1 MCVFRCIALEF
12 GVMHFFNWLFVN
24 REGNFTMKK
33 RILSLF
39 LVCCIVCSVFAM
51 FPITTNAETVT
62 SGTCGDNLTWT
73 LDDNGTLTI
82 SGTGDMW
89 GDSSNWNN
97 NNSIKA
103 VVIQSGVTSIGYR
116 AFSDCVN
123 LTSVS
128 IGNSVTMIGEEAFSF
143 CDSLTSVNI
152 PNSVTTIGDRAFS
165 FCDSLTS
172 ANIPDSVTAIGYAAF
187 SDCDSL
193 TSINVSG
200 NNSSFSSVDGNLY
213 NKDKSELIQY
223 AIGKNNSSFSLPD
236 SVTTIGYRAFS
247 RCFSLTS
254 INVSGNNSSFSS
266 VDGNLYNK
274 DKSELIQYAIGKNN
288 SSFSLPGSVTTI
300 GDRAFFCC
308 RGLTS
313 VSIGNSVTTIGD
325 SAFYN
330 CDSLKSVNLGN
341 SVTAFG
347 YMAFAFCD
355 SLTSVNIPNSVTTI
369 GERAFYSCRGLTSV
383 SIGNNVTTIG
393 ERAFDFCDSLTSV
406 NIPNSVTTICERAF
420 ARCCSLMSVNI
431 PNSVTTICERAFDFC
446 DSLTDVYYGG
456 SKAQW
461 DKIMINYGND
471 FLTNA
476 AIHYNHKPSAVD
488 KNKYNSASTGK
499 NAPVIKSA
507 VLKSGR
513 KNIDILKTTVN
524 IDTAKDNKQYDI
536 KLDID
541 WKNSRPENHS
551 VYLTQGI
558 NGESSQFMQYTGAT
572 DTIHVNL
579 GKLFEPNKPI
589 YIIAVDK
596 SNKALCS
603 STIATK
609 LNIIG
614 KTDDEVF
621 EASKKGE
628 FDFKIGKDIKFTI
641 PDDAPIVGGMELSWK
656 LDFIPVTVA
665 YSDDDTMSIAIGIK
679 DLVTEE
685 KDGTIKFKDFDFD
698 SYKSAID
705 DYNKNIS
712 GAYKKSTRSLAQ
724 LRNDARMKQAA
735 KLKKPLSM
743 SMWGGNVLKSTG
755 SGDSDFGIDCNGYAE
770 IKRDKKGNWD
780 YNNVHGYINFEIK
793 ISYTYEGQVFIY
805 TIPCYYTIGGE
816 LGAGLEANIYKFDVK
831 NFRPIF
837 SGTNQESDDKD
848 PTGLYF
854 NSHAKLT
861 LGAGVGVP
869 HVATFGATGE
879 GALNLKMGLSDEVAE
894 YLRVFLTAKAGYEL
908 TFLGKKLSSKDDI
921 VSLDK
926 DNGIIYSTFPNDK
939 DKSWIKPKAASLMSL
954 NDLYDGYSA
963 ENVYDTEVRSYNADT
978 EWHAGEPQIALMS
991 ADYSNKNQTLLAENI
1006 YPNAQPQITDING
1019 TRVLIYTADNTERT
1033 AENRQMLVYSVY
1045 DSANDT
1051 WSAPVPVCDDGTA
1064 DFYPC
1069 ISDKYLVW
1077 QNQKSVMQEGLSLAE
1092 IGAMAE
1098 ICIAKW
1104 NGGGFDA
1111 PTVLTD
1117 NAELDTLPRVT
1128 QNGGEVSVVW
1138 IKNSAND
1145 ILGAEGKSSLVKRTY
1160 SGEWS
1165 GESVIK
1171 DGLNA
1176 VCDLSIGYRDN
1187 QLYVSYIH
1195 DCDGNIA
1202 TITDR
1207 EIYLIGSE
1215 EAQVTQNEVLDSNIV
1230 IDSGRLYWYSE
1241 NNINYR
1247 DLDGDTVGRVFDG
1260 ERYSLCE
1267 SFSVSEN
1274 GGNIAILW
1282 SCPTENGAQIKGVL
1296 YKDGAWGEVIDVT
1309 ASDDFS
1315 KYPTCVLAQDGS
1327 ILSAYTTES
1336 GNSTALN
1343 TLSLVPSYDIEI
1355 GAVDFI
1361 ESNIQTNAK
1370 NEFNIT
1376 VKNSGEL
1383 PIDGYQI
1390 TVYNGDGTEN
1400 NTITFNETLK
1410 AGEEKTQTASFITGD
1425 TISKEKLSVTAS
1437 ILTGEEYKADNN
1449 SAQFEI
1455 GHADIAISEINS
1467 YEFLPTSVAETVVE
1481 NRGYSAAES
1490 IVAEFHAESEDGE
1503 IVDTKTIDVLNPGET
1518 QTIAF
1523 EYNPK
1528 DYANTR
1534 WYVVLKSDVEDF
1546 SLGNNS
1552 DYFVNECA
1560 TSESAEYVG
1569 KIISVSC
1576 NENVLSIN
1584 AYVANNTSKPLN
1596 AQCYASVYNKSGK
1609 LKAAAIQEI
1618 ISLSEYTDTG
1628 VDLYIQN
1635 YTYEDSDYVKLF
1647 LWKKDTLCPL
1657 TDGDLA
1663 HCLSA
1668 KTNYLGE
1675 NRIK

>member
-1 MCVFRCIALEF
+1 
-12 GVMHFFNWLFVN
+12 
-24 REGNFTMKK
+24 MKK
-33 RILSLF
+33 RILSLV
-39 LVCCIVCSVFAM
+39 LVLSLVSSLIMS
-51 FPITTNAETVT
+51 FPITANAGTAT

-73 LDDNGTLTI
+73 LDDNGTLTV
-82 SGTGDMW
+82 SGTGAMR
-89 GDSSNWNN
+89 NWNSSSDAPWYSSR
-97 NNSIKA
+97 SIKT
-103 VVIQSGVTSIGYR
+103 VMIQDGVTTIGDR
-116 AFSDCVN
+116 AFSWCTG

-128 IGNSVTMIGEEAFSF
+128 IPDSVTTIGDWAFYE
-143 CDSLTSVNI
+143 CGSLMSVSI
-152 PNSVTTIGDRAFS
+152 PDSVTTIGDRAFS
-165 FCDSLTS
+165 
-172 ANIPDSVTAIGYAAF
+172 Y
-187 SDCDSL
+187 CDSL
-193 TSINVSG
+193 TSINVSS
-200 NNSSFSSVDGNLY
+200 NNSSYSGVDGNLY
-213 NKDKSELIQY
+213 NKNQSTLIQY
-223 AIGKNNSSFSLPD
+223 ATGKNNSSFSIPDSVTTIGYDAFSKCGSLMSVSIPD

-247 RCFSLTS
+247 
-254 INVSGNNSSFSS
+254 
-266 VDGNLYNK
+266 
-274 DKSELIQYAIGKNN
+274 
-288 SSFSLPGSVTTI
+288 
-300 GDRAFFCC
+300 CC
-308 RGLTS
+308 DSLTS
-313 VSIGNSVTTIGD
+313 VSIGNSVTTIGNW
-325 SAFYN
+325 AFYD
-330 CDSLKSVNLGN
+330 CDN
-341 SVTAFG
+341 
-347 YMAFAFCD
+347 
-355 SLTSVNIPNSVTTI
+355 LTSVSIPNSVT
-369 GERAFYSCRGLTSV
+369 
-383 SIGNNVTTIG
+383 SIGY
-393 ERAFDFCDSLTSV
+393 EAFNGCH
-406 NIPNSVTTICERAF
+406 
-420 ARCCSLMSVNI
+420 
-431 PNSVTTICERAFDFC
+431 
-446 DSLTDVYYGG
+446 SLTDVYYSG

-461 DKIMINYGND
+461 DKINIGYNNGP
-471 FLTNA
+471 LTEA
-476 AIHYNHKPSAVD
+476 TMHYNHKPSTVD

-507 VLKSGR
+507 VIKSGR

-524 IDTAKDNKQYDI
+524 IDKAKDKKRYDI

-541 WKNSRPENHS
+541 WKGTAAANRE

-558 NGESSQFMQYTGAT
+558 IDKSSAFVKYNSLTNTIENVPLGAE
-572 DTIHVNL
+572 L
-579 GKLFEPNKPI
+579 EPNKPV

-596 SNKALCS
+596 SNKELCS

-609 LNIIG
+609 LNIID
-614 KTDDEVF
+614 KPDDEVF

-628 FDFKIGKDIKFTI
+628 FDFKIGKDIKFTL
-641 PDDAPIVGGMELSWK
+641 PNDAPIVGGMELSWK

-685 KDGTIKFKDFDFD
+685 RDGTIKFKDFDFD

-837 SGTNQESDDKD
+837 SGTNQEDNDKD

-869 HVATFGATGE
+869 HIATFGATGE

-894 YLRVFLTAKAGYEL
+894 YMRVFLTAKAGYEL
-908 TFLGKKLSSKDDI
+908 TFLGKKLASKDDI

-926 DNGIIYSTFPNDK
+926 DDGIIYSTFPTDK

-954 NDLYDGYSA
+954 NDIYDGYSA
-963 ENVYDTEVRSYNADT
+963 ENVYDAEVRSYNADT
-978 EWHAGEPQIALMS
+978 EWHSGEPQIALMS

-1033 AENRQMLVYSVY
+1033 AENRQTLVYSVY
-1045 DSANDT
+1045 DAANDT
-1051 WSAPVPVCDDGTA
+1051 WSVPVPVCDDGTA
-1064 DFYPC
+1064 DFYPS
-1069 ISDKYLVW
+1069 ISGEYLVW
-1077 QNQKSVMQEGLSLAE
+1077 QNQKSVMAEGLSLAE
-1092 IGAMAE
+1092 IGTMAE

-1104 NGGGFDA
+1104 NGNGFDA

-1117 NAELDTLPRVT
+1117 NAELDTLPRT
-1128 QNGGEVSVVW
+1128 AQNGGEVSVVW

-1145 ILGAEGKSSLVKRTY
+1145 ILGAGGKSSLVKRTY
-1160 SGEWS
+1160 NGEWS
-1165 GESVIK
+1165 EESVVK
-1171 DGLNA
+1171 DGLNSI
-1176 VCDLSIGYRDN
+1176 CDLSIGYRDN

-1207 EIYLIGSE
+1207 EIYLIGGTE
-1215 EAQVTQNEVLDSNIV
+1215 TQATNNEVLDSNIV
-1230 IDSGRLYWYSE
+1230 IAGGKLYWYSE

-1247 DLDGDTVGRVFDG
+1247 DLDGDTVSRVFDG

-1309 ASDDFS
+1309 ADDGFS
-1315 KYPTCVLAQDGS
+1315 KYPTCVLAEDGS
-1327 ILSAYTTES
+1327 ILSAYTTEAGS
-1336 GNSTALN
+1336 STALN

-1361 ESNIQTNAK
+1361 ESNMQTNAE

-1390 TVYNGDGTEN
+1390 TVYNEDGTEN

-1425 TISKEKLSVTAS
+1425 TITKEKLSVTAS

-1449 SAQFEI
+1449 SVQFEI
-1455 GHADIAISEINS
+1455 GHADIAVSEINS
-1467 YEFLPTSVAETVVE
+1467 YEFLPTSLAEAVVE
-1481 NRGYSAAES
+1481 NRGYSAAEN
-1490 IVAEFHAESEDGE
+1490 VVVELHAESEDGE
-1503 IVDTKTIDVLNPGET
+1503 IAAASTINALKPGET
-1518 QTIAF
+1518 QTVAF

-1534 WYVVLKSDVEDF
+1534 WYVVLKSDTEDF

-1560 TSESAEYVG
+1560 TTESAEYVS
-1569 KIISVSC
+1569 KIMSLSC
-1576 NENVLSIN
+1576 NENVLNIN
-1584 AYVANNTSKPLN
+1584 AYVANNVSEPLN
-1596 AQCYASVYNKSGK
+1596 AQCYAAVYDASNR
-1609 LKAAAIQEI
+1609 LKAAAVRDI
-1618 ISLSEYTDTG
+1618 ISLPEYTDTG
-1628 VDLYIQN
+1628 ADLYIQN
-1635 YTYEDSDYVKLF
+1635 YTYTDGDYVKLF
-1647 LWKKDTLCPL
+1647 LWAKDTLHPL

-1663 HCLSA
+1663 YCLQ
-1668 KTNYLGE
+1668 
-1675 NRIK
+1675 